1 MCGLAYS
8 TYFQHLNMANK
19 TLIAAGGLVE
29 NELGQVLMIF
39 RRGKWDLPKGKLDP
53 HESIE
58 ECALREVQ
66 EETGIQE
73 ITMGK
78 FICTTS
84 HEYYDKWLQQDVVK
98 ESHWYHM
105 LASYTEQLVPQTEE
119 DITEIRWV
127 SSREWPTLL
136 ALSYPTI
143 QQVFREA
150 GLI

>member
-1 MCGLAYS
+1 
-8 TYFQHLNMANK
+8 MANR

-29 NELGQVLMIF
+29 NELGQILMIF

-53 HESIE
+53 QESID
-58 ECALREVQ
+58 ECALREVK
-66 EETGIQE
+66 EETGLTELI
-73 ITMGK
+73 MGR

-84 HEYYDKWLQQDVVK
+84 HEYYDQWLQQDVIK

-105 LASYTEQLVPQTEE
+105 RASIYAPLIPQTEE
-119 DITEIRWV
+119 DILEIRWV
-127 SSREWPTLL
+127 SSKEWPGLL
-136 ALSYPTI
+136 EQSYSTI